1 MKKVLKLAFMA
12 AVIPLT
18 SCQKEKTIDDELKQ
32 AAADMNKLTPQILN
46 DGIRLDS
53 VSTGPD
59 RVFKYNYTLTDDVK
73 ENVTPEQ
80 LEVFKKEA
88 KDGAL
93 EAVKTS
99 EDLREFRDR
108 DVILRYSYYDKN
120 GKLTADFGIT
130 PEEYKAR

>member
-53 VSTGPD
+53 VSTEPD
-59 RVFKYNYTLTDDVK
+59 RVFKYNYTLTDDIK

-120 GKLTADFGIT
+120 GKLTADFRIT

>member
-53 VSTGPD
+53 VSTEPD

-120 GKLTADFGIT
+120 GKLTTDFRIT

>member
-53 VSTGPD
+53 VSTEPD

-80 LEVFKKEA
+80 LQVFKKEA

-120 GKLTADFGIT
+120 GKLTADFSIT